1 MAASRIVRLEEQV
14 PELFVSNVITAATDG
29 REFRHGSAGVAPEE
43 WQGAGA
49 ESVAGALRS
58 VLRPDALLDQLT
70 LFAFGGDDS

>member
-43 WQGAGA
+43 WQGAG
-49 ESVAGALRS
+49 ESAAGALRA

-70 LFAFGGDDS
+70 VFAFGGDE